1 MNKVLCEFDMPLMMF
16 GKYTRKKTTEWKLD
30 KNGKK
35 KPSKTVTVH
44 DEMVKGRDKGLFPTV
59 NHMYRKM
66 RGGKQLTD
74 MAKNRLIDWRMMA
87 EISWEAAGMTEPI
100 KGKNVYVDAYFVLP
114 DNKVRDVSN
123 VLKLLMD
130 ALEGVVYENDYHALP
145 RIMDMRVVKGKA
157 RCYIRI
163 RECDES
169 DEWLEQLNYNHA

>member
-1 MNKVLCEFDMPLMMF
+1 MSKVLCEFDMPLMMF
-16 GKYTRKKTTEWKLD
+16 GKYTRKKTTEWKID

-35 KPSKTVTVH
+35 KPAKTVTVY

-114 DNKVRDVSN
+114 DKKVRDVSN

-145 RIMDMRVVKGKA
+145 RIMDMRVVPNKA
-157 RCYIRI
+157 RCYIQI

-169 DEWLEQLNYNHA
+169 EEWLDRLNYQHA